1 MKKNNSLLLYIAL
14 GATLLW
20 SCGGDPGTEQKGI
33 EDNNEAVVEDVVVE
47 IENDEDADFIIPSAL
62 QIHTIFKTSGLK
74 YIYGITNAPE
84 NTSKYLSKFEKLLNF
99 GVYSADMFYC
109 VLNDQTQ
116 LSTQYLKSIRTLSVE
131 TGMSSIF
138 NSGPILDRFEANI
151 GNKDSVLSI
160 MLEFHEKTDIL
171 IAKNNEEHTAMVIF
185 TGAWL
190 EGMYIGLDAARNSE
204 NEILRERLIEQMTI
218 IPNLIK
224 GLKVQPNKNDQTEAL
239 LAQVVAL
246 SDYFNSIEGLTG
258 ADEYSYDVTVLETSN
273 YVEFYNLISVIRNE
287 ITKAKP

>member
-1 MKKNNSLLLYIAL
+1 MKKNNSLLLSIAL
-14 GATLLW
+14 VATLLW
-20 SCGGDPGTEQKGI
+20 SCGSDPGTEQKAI
-33 EDNNEAVVEDVVVE
+33 EDNIEAVVEDVVVE

-74 YIYGITNAPE
+74 YIDGIANAPE

-109 VLNDQTQ
+109 VLNNQTQ
-116 LSTQYLKSIRTLSVE
+116 LSTQYLKSIRTLSDE

-138 NSGPILDRFEANI
+138 NSGPILERFEANI

-171 IAKNNEEHTAMVIF
+171 IAENNEEHTAMVIF

-190 EGMYIGLDAARNSE
+190 EGMYIGLDAARNGE

-224 GLKVQPNKNDQTEAL
+224 GLKIQPNKNDQTEAL

-258 ADEYSYDVTVLETSN
+258 ADKYSYDVSVLETSN
-273 YVEFYNLISVIRNE
+273 YVEFYNQISVMRNE
-287 ITKAKP
+287 ITKSKP

>member
-1 MKKNNSLLLYIAL
+1 M
-14 GATLLW
+14 
-20 SCGGDPGTEQKGI
+20 
-33 EDNNEAVVEDVVVE
+33 
-47 IENDEDADFIIPSAL
+47 
-62 QIHTIFKTSGLK
+62 
-74 YIYGITNAPE
+74 
-84 NTSKYLSKFEKLLNF
+84 
-99 GVYSADMFYC
+99 
-109 VLNDQTQ
+109 
-116 LSTQYLKSIRTLSVE
+116 
-131 TGMSSIF
+131 
-138 NSGPILDRFEANI
+138 
-151 GNKDSVLSI
+151 
-160 MLEFHEKTDIL
+160 

-224 GLKVQPNKNDQTEAL
+224 GLKIQPNKNDQTEAL